1 MDFSLHLPPDF
12 PEIDFQ
18 PDPAL
23 YELIVVK
30 SPSETTMRF
39 HVKAP
44 EIQDF
49 LDLLVEFIA
58 EQNMPFDR
66 ATVESIAR
74 SMTLMGIANAHYKT
88 IVIAMA
94 KLNVALMDRETKKH
108 PYDPLLVLNWYNQL
122 GEFLASRDQPTQL
135 HHVH

>member
-1 MDFSLHLPPDF
+1 
-12 PEIDFQ
+12 
-18 PDPAL
+18 
-23 YELIVVK
+23 
-30 SPSETTMRF
+30 
-39 HVKAP
+39 
-44 EIQDF
+44 
-49 LDLLVEFIA
+49 
-58 EQNMPFDR
+58 
-66 ATVESIAR
+66 
-74 SMTLMGIANAHYKT
+74 MGIANAHYKT